1 MILIVLLLWTFSVFF
16 LIDNKLKIRNRP
28 LKIIISFFFTLAVI
42 SIIFFAALL
51 TKVNYTLLV
60 IVCIALPALF
70 LGYKW
75 KRLKEF
81 AMGIDFKVSKT
92 TIVVLVSI
100 LIYSLLFFATT
111 SRWGN
116 WDAWAI
122 WTLHAK
128 FLTYD
133 TGFINLFTDATAW
146 THADYPLMLPSVIAI
161 IWKSFGNFSPL
172 VPVMASYIT
181 GIAVP
186 LTIYF
191 AFKEMNYVVTGQ
203 VILILL
209 TCSIIFIPYASSL
222 LSDSL
227 LGLFILFPFV
237 LIYLMPKEKPLYYLF
252 FIGFFAAASG
262 WIKNEGILFFI
273 IFSFYYLIW
282 NFRDL
287 NNIKVYAL
295 GSILPLLILFVFKQF
310 YAPPNDLMDGQ
321 NSATLYKIMDIS
333 RYFIISRYFVSTML
347 KEFGL
352 LSALPVLVFFVDYKY
367 YLSFSFIIILT
378 LLAGYFFIYVV
389 TPNDLGWHLSTSFSR
404 LLHQVLPVFIFTA
417 GVAISKKIDNG
428 AYKYSSGIYT

>member
-1 MILIVLLLWTFSVFF
+1 MILIALLFWTLSVFF
-16 LIDNKLKIRNRP
+16 LIDNKLKIRNKP

-60 IVCIALPALF
+60 TVCIALPALF
-70 LGYKW
+70 LVYKW
-75 KRLKEF
+75 GQLKEF
-81 AMGIDFKVSKT
+81 AMGIDFKVTKT

-133 TGFINLFTDATAW
+133 AGYINLFTDATAW
-146 THADYPLMLPSVIAI
+146 THADYPLMLPSIIAI
-161 IWKSFGNFSPL
+161 TWKSFGNSSPL
-172 VPVMASYIT
+172 VPVMASYII

-191 AFKEMNYVVTGQ
+191 AFKEKNNVVTGQ

-209 TCSIIFIPYASSL
+209 TCSIIFIPYASSQ

-237 LIYLMPKEKPLYYLF
+237 LIYLMPKEKPFHCLF
-252 FIGFFAAASG
+252 LIGFFAAASG
-262 WIKNEGILFFI
+262 WVKNEGLLFFA
-273 IFSFYYLIW
+273 IFSFYYLAR

-287 NNIKVYAL
+287 NNIKIYAL
-295 GSILPLLILFVFKQF
+295 GTILPLLVLFVFKFF
-310 YAPPNDLMDGQ
+310 YTPPNDLIDGQ
-321 NSATLYKIMDIS
+321 NSATLYKVMDIGRYLTIG
-333 RYFIISRYFVSTML
+333 RYFISTML
-347 KEFGL
+347 NEFGL
-352 LSALPVLVFFVDYKY
+352 LSALLVLIFFVDYKY
-367 YLSFSFIIILT
+367 YFSFNFIIILT
-378 LLAGYFFIYVV
+378 LLVGYFFIYVV
-389 TPNDLGWHLSTSFSR
+389 TPNDLEWHLSTSFSR
-404 LLHQVLPVFIFTA
+404 LLHQVLPVFLFTA
-417 GVAISKKIDNG
+417 GVAISKRIDSG
-428 AYKYSSGIYT
+428 TYKHISGIYI